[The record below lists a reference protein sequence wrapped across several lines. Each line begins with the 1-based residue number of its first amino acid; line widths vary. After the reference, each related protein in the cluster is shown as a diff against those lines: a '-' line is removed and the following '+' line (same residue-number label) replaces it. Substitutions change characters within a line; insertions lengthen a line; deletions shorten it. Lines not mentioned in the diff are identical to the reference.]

1 MKAQQLIQSI
11 SPGLQQEILNHLFKE
26 HKPAYRMVLNTLAA
40 NRKLRPVFLE
50 RKNKDDQFIF
60 ILEQLRMR
68 LNESVAEQV
77 IQLWLLKGQQGLLK
91 TFLDAVGIE
100 HKDGEVENLP
110 EEISEES
117 GKAGID
123 ALLAAHSAEKAA
135 VYLNLFQMQRPG
147 GWEGLAKAIAA
158 EPRLVLP
165 APAPTPAAV

>member
-11 SPGLQQEILNHLFKE
+11 SKELQQEILNHLFKE

-50 RKNKDDQFIF
+50 RKNKSDQFVF
-60 ILEQLRMR
+60 VLDQLR
-68 LNESVAEQV
+68 LKSNDSVAEQV

-110 EEISEES
+110 EEITEEQA
-117 GKAGID
+117 KAGID
-123 ALLAAHSAEKAA
+123 ALLASHSAEKAA

-147 GWEGLAKAIAA
+147 GWESLAKAMAA
-158 EPRLVLP
+158 EPRLTLP
-165 APAPTPAAV
+165 AAA